1 MSQTQTQQEAVSMKA
16 QWLLIN
22 ELGGSEEGVKA
33 LLSKMVK
40 EKILEGIKEV
50 LETIGLDERKAY

>member
-1 MSQTQTQQEAVSMKA
+1 MSCVEARK
-16 QWLLIN
+16 
-22 ELGGSEEGVKA
+22 GVKA

>member
-1 MSQTQTQQEAVSMKA
+1 MKA